1 MPIRVIHGCNLQPQ
15 MNRQPPPRK
24 SPLLAVAVGCIIV
37 LGLFSR
43 AFPPLV
49 PAALGKYPG
58 DALWALMV
66 QFGIAFLRPE
76 LRPSRVA
83 TLALGVS
90 WLVELSQLYQAPW
103 INALRATRLGHLAL
117 GSQFHWPDLLAY
129 TLGVSAGL
137 LLDARF
143 CYRHPGP
150 AKSNNTAH
158 SSSLVS
164 YASPGEASSDPSS
177 H

>member
-1 MPIRVIHGCNLQPQ
+1 
-15 MNRQPPPRK
+15 MNRQPSPRK
-24 SPLLAVAVGCIIV
+24 RPLLAVAVVVIIV
-37 LGLFSR
+37 LGLSSR
-43 AFPPLV
+43 AFPFLV

-58 DALWALMV
+58 DALWAMMV

-83 TLALGVS
+83 TFALGVS

-129 TLGVSAGL
+129 ALGISAGL

-143 CYRHPGP
+143 FHRHPGP
-150 AKSNNTAH
+150 AKSSDTAR
-158 SSSLVS
+158 S
-164 YASPGEASSDPSS
+164 
-177 H
+177 